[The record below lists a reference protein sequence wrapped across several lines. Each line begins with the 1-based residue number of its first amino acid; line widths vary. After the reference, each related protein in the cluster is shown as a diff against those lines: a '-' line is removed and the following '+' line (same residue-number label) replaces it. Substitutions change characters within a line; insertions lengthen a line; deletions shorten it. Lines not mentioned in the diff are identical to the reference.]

1 MRSKELPRQL
11 LKEMPD
17 KIKFVNRATGAIYA
31 QNEKNTEDNERLSNR
46 T

>member
-1 MRSKELPRQL
+1 MQL
-11 LKEMPD
+11 LRETQD
-17 KIKFVNRATGAIYA
+17 KIKFVKRATGAIYA